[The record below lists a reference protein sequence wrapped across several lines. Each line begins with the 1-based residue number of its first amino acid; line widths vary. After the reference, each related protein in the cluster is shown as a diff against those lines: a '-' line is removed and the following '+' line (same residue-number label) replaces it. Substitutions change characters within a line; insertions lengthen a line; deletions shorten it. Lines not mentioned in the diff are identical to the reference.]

1 MDVQMPEMDGFA
13 ATQAIRTRENLIG
26 LRRVPVIAMTAC
38 AMAGD
43 RDRCL
48 EAGMDG
54 YVSKPINAQE
64 LFETIENVDDEE
76 GKGHSQGPANGSRRS

>member
-1 MDVQMPEMDGFA
+1 M
-13 ATQAIRTRENLIG
+13 IG
-26 LRRVPVIAMTAC
+26 RPRIPIIAMTAY

-54 YVSKPINAQE
+54 YVSKPVNAQE
-64 LFETIENVDDEE
+64 LFETIENVEL
-76 GKGHSQGPANGSRRS
+76 HAN